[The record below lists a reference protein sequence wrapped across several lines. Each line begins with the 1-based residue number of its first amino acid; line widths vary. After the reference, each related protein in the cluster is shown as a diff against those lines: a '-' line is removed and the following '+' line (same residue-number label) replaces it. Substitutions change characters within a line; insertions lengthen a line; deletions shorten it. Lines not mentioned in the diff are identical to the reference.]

1 MKWGHYV
8 IIVGAAVL
16 VAGIALVVAWALP
29 FASKLQD
36 EASLLRDASLEPGQ
50 SQTVSLQVSDAAKSL
65 SIVVSASN
73 DERVN
78 AVLIDP
84 AGLPGINSTFTGANA
99 MSAEPT
105 VPGTYR
111 LVVTNQGDRSTKV
124 DVVFGHIPGIG
135 TGVDEG
141 TFAGVIAGSPTAV
154 AGVIAMVAGAVIVAV
169 QGRHKE

>member
-1 MKWGHYV
+1 VKRGYYV
-8 IIVGAAVL
+8 IIGGAAVF
-16 VAGIALVVAWALP
+16 VAGISLVVAWALP
-29 FASKLQD
+29 FASRIQE

-50 SQTVSLQVSDAAKSL
+50 SQTVSLQVVDAAKSL

-73 DERVN
+73 DEQVN

-84 AGLPGINSTFTGANA
+84 AGVQGINSTFTGTNA

-111 LVVTNQGDRSTKV
+111 LVVTNQGDRPTKV

-141 TFAGVIAGSPTAV
+141 MFAGVIAGSAMAV

-169 QGRHKE
+169 QGRRKE